1 MAKHLKKHLKAE
13 AMRPPFPLKDIASA
27 IGPQSRH
34 RRSALHG
41 RGHVA
46 KATGL
51 RIEAAIA
58 ELERQYAEARIA
70 GRRLVIDVVMETPQR
85 FSNAVRAAFDAEL
98 PGMRPAF
105 AVGALSRSRDHGGAR
120 PLAILKR
127 IRRRGSHGVVV
138 KVPSTPAIAEMA
150 AELMESGIPVVTL
163 VTDLPA
169 TVRQGYVGMDNRVAG
184 ATAAYVLVRMAG
196 PAQGKVLVYAVERPF
211 FGRGRASARLSRCAA
226 KGRAAS
232 GHCDDVR
239 GLRRRPHDG
248 AAGEGGARRRSRD
261 PAVYSIGGGNRAIL
275 RAFAEER
282 RRIDVFAA
290 HDLDADNRALLAEGR
305 LTFVIHHDL
314 RQDARSA
321 CQMVMA
327 HHRMLPRDFQIAPL
341 ACLQLQRHTKCSETD
356 RSSHRRT
363 RRMFG
368 FFGPVRFYPAPRS
381 SASNGHGLRLEGI
394 EPTARP

>member
-1 MAKHLKKHLKAE
+1 MSGKTPQKHLKAE
-13 AMRPPFPLKDIASA
+13 AMRPPFPLKDIAL
-27 IGPQSRH
+27 QSGLSLATVDR
-34 RRSALHG
+34 ALHG

-98 PGMRPAF
+98 PGMRPAS
-105 AVGALSRSRDHGGAR
+105 LSVRFHVAETMEERDL
-120 PLAILKR
+120 LAILKR

-184 ATAAYVLVRMAG
+184 ATAAYVLARMAG
-196 PAQGKVLVYAVERPF
+196 PAQGKVLVTLS
-211 FGRGRASARLSRCAA
+211 SARFSGEEERQRGFRDALQKDAPHLGIVTISEGFGVDRTTERLVKAA
-226 KGRAAS
+226 LVA
-232 GHCDDVR
+232 
-239 GLRRRPHDG
+239 
-248 AAGEGGARRRSRD
+248 D
-261 PAVYSIGGGNRAIL
+261 PEIRAVYSIGGGNRAIL

-327 HHRMLPRDFQIAPL
+327 HHRMLPRDFQIAPSRVAIATPYEVL
-341 ACLQLQRHTKCSETD
+341 
-356 RSSHRRT
+356 
-363 RRMFG
+363 
-368 FFGPVRFYPAPRS
+368 
-381 SASNGHGLRLEGI
+381 
-394 EPTARP
+394 